1 MGFYFLINMPD
12 NFLRKIFQP
21 KGKGKLWWIFIFI
34 AVLALGAFFVDFGNY
49 YNQAVTKLSLNL
61 PKVKEVPFRQGLD
74 LQGGSQLLYQAD
86 VSRIAQADR
95 VAAVNGARDVIERR
109 VNFFGVSEPLVQ
121 VNQSASGD
129 YRILVEL
136 AGIKDVNEA
145 IKKIG
150 ETPLLEFKEQNLDA
164 QSLTDEQKQELDK
177 FNAEA
182 KKKAELVLGKLLSG
196 GDFTA
201 LAKSYSED
209 ERSKQSGGD
218 LGWITTK
225 DLPEIMSVVSKMKVG
240 ATSRDLQKLSNGY
253 ELFKLEGKRLRQADG
268 ANAKEYKA
276 SHLLICYK
284 GATKCESNFTKD
296 EAKAKIEGLKK
307 QVTPANFADL
317 VKKNSTEPGSDKS
330 GGDLGWFGEGEM
342 VQPFWDALK
351 PMVKGT
357 ISGVVETEF
366 GYHLIYKQDERTIDE
381 YQVRHILVK
390 TKTVED
396 ILGPNDGWKNTK
408 LSGKNLKRAT
418 VEFNPNDGSPEV
430 GLEFD
435 DEGAKLFEQITEAN
449 IGKPVAIF
457 LDNYPIST
465 PKVNEKIS
473 GGKAVINGKFTIQ
486 EAKDL
491 SQSLNAGALPVPIE
505 LINQQTIGA
514 SLGKESVA
522 KSLQAGLFGLLLVVI
537 FMIVMYRLPG
547 VLASASL
554 IVYGLIV
561 LAIFKLWPV
570 TLTLSGIAGFIMSIG
585 IAVDAN
591 VLIFERF
598 KEELRNGKALSQA
611 LEDGFGRAWTS
622 VRDSN
627 FTTIITCLVLI
638 IFSTSVIKGFAITL
652 LLGVLVS
659 LFTAVVVT
667 RNFLKLIG
675 ERWLEKY
682 SWLIYR
688 AKKIKE

>member
-1 MGFYFLINMPD
+1 MSD
-12 NFLRKIFQP
+12 NFLQKIFQP
-21 KGKGKLWWIFIFI
+21 KGKGKLWWVFVFI
-34 AVLALGAFFVDFGNY
+34 AALTVGSFFVDFGNY
-49 YNQAVTKLSLNL
+49 YNKAVTKLSLNL

-86 VSRIAQADR
+86 VSRIAPADR

-121 VNQSASGD
+121 VNQSANGD

-164 QSLTDEQKQELDK
+164 PSLTADQQKELEK
-177 FNAEA
+177 FNNEA

-201 LAKSYSED
+201 LAKSYTED
-209 ERSKQSGGD
+209 EKTKQSGGD
-218 LGWITTK
+218 LSWIAASEQ
-225 DLPEIMSVVSKMKVG
+225 PEIVGIVSKMKVG
-240 ATSRDLQKLSNGY
+240 DISKDLQKMSKGY
-253 ELFKLEGKRLRQADG
+253 ELFKLEGKRLRQDG
-268 ANAKEYKA
+268 NVNAKEYKA

-284 GATKCESNFTKD
+284 GATKCESNLSKD

-307 QVTPANFADL
+307 QATSANFADL
-317 VKKNSTEPGSDKS
+317 VKKNSTEPGSEKT
-330 GGDLGWFGEGEM
+330 GGDLGWFDNTQM
-342 VQPFWDALK
+342 VKPFIEALA
-351 PMVKGT
+351 PMAKGT

-396 ILGPNDGWKNTK
+396 ILGPNDGWKNTQ

-418 VEFNPNDGSPEV
+418 VEFNSNDGAPEV

-435 DEGAKLFEQITEAN
+435 EEGAKLFEQITAAN
-449 IGKPVAIF
+449 IGKPVAIY

-473 GGKAVINGKFTIQ
+473 GGKAVINGKFTMQ

-491 SQSLNAGALPVPIE
+491 AQSLNAGALPVPIE

-514 SLGKESVA
+514 SLGKDSVA
-522 KSLQAGLFGLLLVVI
+522 KSLQAGLVGLLLVVV

-554 IVYGLIV
+554 LIYGLIV

-585 IAVDAN
+585 VAVDAN

-598 KEELRNGKALSQA
+598 KEELRNGKSLSKA
-611 LEDGFGRAWTS
+611 LEDGFSRAWTS

-638 IFSTSVIKGFAITL
+638 VFSTSVIKGFAVTL

-667 RNFLKLIG
+667 RNFLKLID

-682 SWLIYR
+682 SWLIYK
-688 AKKIKE
+688 AKKIKQQ

>member
-1 MGFYFLINMPD
+1 MSD
-12 NFLRKIFQP
+12 NFLVKILQP
-21 KGKGKLWWIFIFI
+21 KGKGKLWWAFVFITI
-34 AVLALGAFFVDFGNY
+34 ISVSAFFVDFGNY
-49 YNQAVTKLSLNL
+49 YNEAVTKLSLNL

-121 VNQSASGD
+121 VNQSANGD

-136 AGIKDVNEA
+136 AGIKDVNDA

-164 QSLTDEQKQELDK
+164 KGLTDDQKKELEK
-177 FNAEA
+177 FNSEA

-209 ERSKQSGGD
+209 EKTKQNGGD
-218 LGWITTK
+218 LGWITTTEQP
-225 DLPEIMSVVSKMKVG
+225 DIMAIVSKMKPVS
-240 ATSRDLQKLSNGY
+240 TSKDLQKLASGY
-253 ELFKLEGKRLRQADG
+253 ELFKLEGKRLRQEGTTD
-268 ANAKEYKA
+268 AKEYKA
-276 SHLLICYK
+276 SHILICYK
-284 GATKCESNFTKD
+284 GATSCEGNLSKD
-296 EAKAKIEGLKK
+296 EAKAKIEDLKK
-307 QVTPANFADL
+307 QATPANFAEL
-317 VKKNSTEPGSDKS
+317 AKKNSTEPGADKS
-330 GGDLGWFGEGEM
+330 GGDLGWFGGSNM
-342 VQPFWDALK
+342 VKPFVDAIK
-351 PMVKGT
+351 PMAKGT

-366 GYHLIYKQDERTIDE
+366 GFHLIYKQDERTITE

-396 ILGPNDGWKNTK
+396 ILGPNDGWKNTQ

-418 VEFNPNDGSPEV
+418 VEFNPNDGAPEV

-435 DEGAKLFEQITEAN
+435 EEGAKLFEQITEAN
-449 IGKPVAIF
+449 IGKPVAIY

-473 GGKAVINGKFTIQ
+473 GGKAVINGKFTMQ

-522 KSLQAGLFGLLLVVI
+522 KSLHAGLVGLLLVVI
-537 FMIVMYRLPG
+537 FMILMYRLPG

-554 IVYGLIV
+554 LVYGLIV

-585 IAVDAN
+585 VAVDAN
-591 VLIFERF
+591 VLIFERL
-598 KEELRNGKALSQA
+598 KEELRNGKTLSRA
-611 LEDGFGRAWTS
+611 LEDGFARAWTS

-638 IFSTSVIKGFAITL
+638 MFSTSVIKGFAVTL

-667 RNFLKLIG
+667 RNFLKLID

-688 AKKIKE
+688 TKKIKK